1 MEKTRKFQ
9 IVYAGPTNLCQHF
22 TTDLARG
29 IMTNEHKQSL
39 LFANDLLNILKLQA
53 ALLYSIY
60 HQRIACKTSLFHRR
74 GSISRILILVGP

>member
-1 MEKTRKFQ
+1 
-9 IVYAGPTNLCQHF
+9 
-22 TTDLARG
+22 
-29 IMTNEHKQSL
+29 MTNEHKQSL

-60 HQRIACKTSLFHRR
+60 HQRIACKTSLVHRR